1 MPRTDYI
8 EKTVYELEGFEII
21 ITQNGVNVRG
31 DKFIPRQYDA
41 AKMSK
46 KSFTVREWQEKF
58 QCQFPGYEALVLYED
73 GSIARGNTLL
83 STVRDS
89 YRQ

>member
-8 EKTVYELEGFEII
+8 EKTVYELEGFQIV
-21 ITQNGVNVRG
+21 ITQKGANVRG

-46 KSFTVREWQEKF
+46 NSFTVREWQDKF
-58 QCQFPGYEALVLYED
+58 QSQFPGYEALVLYAD
-73 GSIARGNTLL
+73 GSVARGNTCL
-83 STVRDS
+83 STVRES
-89 YRQ
+89 YL